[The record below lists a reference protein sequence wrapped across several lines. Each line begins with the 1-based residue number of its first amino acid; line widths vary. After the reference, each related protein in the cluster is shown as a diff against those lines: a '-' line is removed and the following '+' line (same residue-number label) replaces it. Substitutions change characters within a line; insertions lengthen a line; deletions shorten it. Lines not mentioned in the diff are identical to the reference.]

1 MFAIPPDLLPHP
13 ATLSHYKEVLMGNFP
28 AYIRNSMLVTFF
40 SCAISLALG
49 IPAAYGFAKYAT
61 EKTKPVFA
69 AVTAV
74 RMVPPVA
81 MVIPFFLIIRNIHLS
96 DTLLGLII
104 TYIPFELTLIIWM
117 LKNFFDCPERGAYC
131 FYRASGLPEPVA
143 LFQHDIGDA
152 DNDDRH
158 AAGNEEGPVD
168 VGKFQVLIG
177 QQIMAGGI
185 CCDDAVRVAVQVLP
199 LARGGVV
206 EIQTGIGAH
215 IQIDAHRAGEGFA
228 LVQLKLNALFTL
240 GQHEHGIQFTG
251 GALDVAARDLHG
263 VLALSFSV
271 MEALRS
277 SMVDFPRMY
286 NRFATSCR
294 LSAVLSVL
302 KATATR

>member
-1 MFAIPPDLLPHP
+1 MNRRKVMNSLIFLLLAIFSIVTLFPIIWTAITSLKTDVQMFAIPPDLLPHP

-117 LKNFFDCPERGAYC
+117 LKNFFGQIPREV
-131 FYRASGLPEPVA
+131 EE
-143 LFQHDIGDA
+143 
-152 DNDDRH
+152 
-158 AAGNEEGPVD
+158 AAE
-168 VGKFQVLIG
+168 
-177 QQIMAGGI
+177 
-185 CCDDAVRVAVQVLP
+185 
-199 LARGGVV
+199 
-206 EIQTGIGAH
+206 
-215 IQIDAHRAGEGFA
+215 
-228 LVQLKLNALFTL
+228 
-240 GQHEHGIQFTG
+240 
-251 GALDVAARDLHG
+251 LDG
-263 VLALSFSV
+263 
-271 MEALRS
+271 
-277 SMVDFPRMY
+277 
-286 NRFATSCR
+286 
-294 LSAVLSVL
+294 LSA
-302 KATATR
+302 

>member
-117 LKNFFDCPERGAYC
+117 LKNFFGQIPREVEEAAELD
-131 FYRASGLPEPVA
+131 GLSA
-143 LFQHDIGDA
+143 W
-152 DNDDRH
+152 
-158 AAGNEEGPVD
+158 
-168 VGKFQVLIG
+168 
-177 QQIMAGGI
+177 GI
-185 CCDDAVRVAVQVLP
+185 LLKVVLP
-199 LARGGVV
+199 MSKSSVGV
-206 EIQTGIGAH
+206 
-215 IQIDAHRAGEGFA
+215 AGLMAFLFSWNEFMFA
-228 LVQLKLNALFTL
+228 LSLTCLLYTS
-240 GQHEHGIQFTG
+240 
-251 GALDVAARDLHG
+251 DAAD
-263 VLALSFSV
+263 
-271 MEALRS
+271 E
-277 SMVDFPRMY
+277 
-286 NRFATSCR
+286 
-294 LSAVLSVL
+294 
-302 KATATR
+302 